1 MTFEKY
7 NANPENKN
15 IGDCSIRA
23 ICTAT
28 PLTYQQ
34 AKKLLETKVF
44 ESGAAWNTVKNITA
58 ALADLGIKVEAASR
72 ETVNSFTKHCDTGAS
87 YVVFVAKH
95 AVAVVNGVI
104 YDTWDSSRRFVKLVA
119 KVSREKFAELKAKY
133 NPEPKKGEKKMDWKK
148 IFAACET
155 IEELKKAFKKACM
168 SCHPDKGG
176 SAAEFKAMSA
186 AAKLLIGKPQ
196 LFAWR
201 C

>member
-58 ALADLGIKVEAASR
+58 ALADLGIEVKAASR

-104 YDTWDSSRRFVKLVA
+104 YDTWDSSRQCSSGGAPSIRTHTASVP
-119 KVSREKFAELKAKY
+119 SAEVPLIR
-133 NPEPKKGEKKMDWKK
+133 PIRIIVQP
-148 IFAACET
+148 
-155 IEELKKAFKKACM
+155 L
-168 SCHPDKGG
+168 HPLRPPGPVP
-176 SAAEFKAMSA
+176 SYRV
-186 AAKLLIGKPQ
+186 PQ
-196 LFAWR
+196 
-201 C
+201 

>member
-58 ALADLGIKVEAASR
+58 ALADLGIEVKAASR
-72 ETVNSFTKHCDTGAS
+72 ETVNSFTKHCDNSSS

-119 KVSREKFAELKAKY
+119 
-133 NPEPKKGEKKMDWKK
+133 
-148 IFAACET
+148 
-155 IEELKKAFKKACM
+155 
-168 SCHPDKGG
+168 
-176 SAAEFKAMSA
+176 
-186 AAKLLIGKPQ
+186 
-196 LFAWR
+196 LFY
-201 C
+201 

>member
-58 ALADLGIKVEAASR
+58 ALADLGIEVKAASR

-104 YDTWDSSRRFVKLVA
+104 YDTWDSSRGTAPRVMLALMPRTRGTNHPGAHRRGPGKSFCRRVFRGR
-119 KVSREKFAELKAKY
+119 SAERRGARRL
-133 NPEPKKGEKKMDWKK
+133 P
-148 IFAACET
+148 
-155 IEELKKAFKKACM
+155 
-168 SCHPDKGG
+168 
-176 SAAEFKAMSA
+176 
-186 AAKLLIGKPQ
+186 LLYR
-196 LFAWR
+196 LH
-201 C
+201 